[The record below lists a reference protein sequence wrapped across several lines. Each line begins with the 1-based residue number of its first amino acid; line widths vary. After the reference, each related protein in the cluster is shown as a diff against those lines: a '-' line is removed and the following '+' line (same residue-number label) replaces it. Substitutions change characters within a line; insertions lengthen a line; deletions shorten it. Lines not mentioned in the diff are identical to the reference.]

1 MVNRKENTKQAILKA
16 MVMLL
21 KTESF
26 DDITTVKLSKRAG
39 ISRSSFY
46 THYKDK
52 YEMIDYYQQTF
63 FHKLEYIFEKNIKIK
78 NKPSLKYLN
87 FSKENSFSSLLS
99 ANGTKEIQ
107 AFIINKVRLLIT
119 TDLQDKFRTEEL
131 SQTEKEYRSIYL
143 AHAFLVSVKVGLLKV
158 KRITSRND
166 TIRSQNAYEYLNSNP
181 YERIILQVIS
191 LSDNFFRSHS
201 KMKGSG

>member
-52 YEMIDYYQQTF
+52 YEIIDYYQQTF
-63 FHKLEYIFEKNIKIK
+63 FHKLEYIFEKKYQ
-78 NKPSLKYLN
+78 NKEQAFLEVFEFLQR
-87 FSKENSFSSLLS
+87 EQLLSSLLS

-131 SQTEKEYRSIYL
+131 SQTEKEYQSIYL
-143 AHAFLVSVKVGLLKV
+143 AHAFFGVCQSWIAKGKKESPQEMTQFVLKML
-158 KRITSRND
+158 TS
-166 TIRSQNAYEYLNSNP
+166 T
-181 YERIILQVIS
+181 
-191 LSDNFFRSHS
+191 
-201 KMKGSG
+201 

>member
-52 YEMIDYYQQTF
+52 
-63 FHKLEYIFEKNIKIK
+63 
-78 NKPSLKYLN
+78 
-87 FSKENSFSSLLS
+87 
-99 ANGTKEIQ
+99 
-107 AFIINKVRLLIT
+107 
-119 TDLQDKFRTEEL
+119 
-131 SQTEKEYRSIYL
+131 
-143 AHAFLVSVKVGLLKV
+143 
-158 KRITSRND
+158 
-166 TIRSQNAYEYLNSNP
+166 
-181 YERIILQVIS
+181 
-191 LSDNFFRSHS
+191 
-201 KMKGSG
+201 

>member
-63 FHKLEYIFEKNIKIK
+63 FHKLEYIFEK
-78 NKPSLKYLN
+78 KYQN
-87 FSKENSFSSLLS
+87 
-99 ANGTKEIQ
+99 KEIQ

-131 SQTEKEYRSIYL
+131 SQTEKEYQSIYL
-143 AHAFLVSVKVGLLKV
+143 AHAFFGVCQSWIAKGKKESPQEMTQFVLKML
-158 KRITSRND
+158 TS
-166 TIRSQNAYEYLNSNP
+166 T
-181 YERIILQVIS
+181 
-191 LSDNFFRSHS
+191 
-201 KMKGSG
+201 